1 MVLLELGCKSMLV
14 IFIICVFLGSIV
26 GFLAGL
32 LGIGG
37 GLVMVPALV
46 YLLPLLGHG
55 NEVLSAQVVMPMAL
69 ATSLAAIVMTSTSAA
84 FAHHKNRNIPW
95 NLAKP
100 LMFFVAF
107 GALSGAFIADL
118 LSAKALTNFFAVAVM
133 LLASYML
140 FSIHSQRSRTMPSQ
154 FKLQFISFITG
165 TVASLMGMAGGAIL
179 VPVLTYFGMPL
190 RHCIGIATVCG
201 VMVALFGSFG
211 YILSGL
217 DNHLLPAWS
226 LGYVY
231 LPALLGMVLT
241 SSLFAPVGVKFA
253 AKLPVQ
259 TLKKCFAVFLI
270 LVALKMM
277 LA

>member
-1 MVLLELGCKSMLV
+1 MLL
-14 IFIICVFLGSIV
+14 IFISCIFLGAIV

-37 GLVMVPALV
+37 GLVVVPALV
-46 YLLPLLGHG
+46 YLLPTLAVGTELLST
-55 NEVLSAQVVMPMAL
+55 EVLSSEVIMPMAL
-69 ATSLAAIVMTSTSAA
+69 ATSLAAIVMTSSSAA
-84 FAHHKNRNIPW
+84 YAHHKNNNIPW
-95 NLAKP
+95 ELAKP
-100 LMFFVAF
+100 LMLVVAF

-118 LSAKALTNFFAVAVM
+118 LSAKILTNFFAIAVM

-140 FSIHSQRSRTMPSQ
+140 LSIRSQRSCPMPSQ
-154 FKLQFISFITG
+154 IKLQFISFITG
-165 TVASLMGMAGGAIL
+165 VIASLMGMAGGIIL

-201 VMVALFGSFG
+201 VMVALFGSLG
-211 YILSGL
+211 YIISGL
-217 DNHLLPAWS
+217 DNHLLPVWS

-231 LPALLGMVLT
+231 LPALLGIVLT
-241 SSLFAPVGVKFA
+241 SSLFAPVGVKVST
-253 AKLPVQ
+253 KLPVQ
-259 TLKKCFAVFLI
+259 TLKKFFAVLLI